1 MDASECWDVWR
12 WLQLQ
17 DDTRENERLV
27 ADSCDESDE
36 GSIGLSGEVLPSGF
50 PGQELIE
57 FVLPVCGWLVSECRM
72 CMVLD

>member
-1 MDASECWDVWR
+1 MNVGMFGDGCSCR
-12 WLQLQ
+12 MIH
-17 DDTRENERLV
+17 ENERLV

-57 FVLPVCGWLVSECRM
+57 VVLPVCGWLVSECRM